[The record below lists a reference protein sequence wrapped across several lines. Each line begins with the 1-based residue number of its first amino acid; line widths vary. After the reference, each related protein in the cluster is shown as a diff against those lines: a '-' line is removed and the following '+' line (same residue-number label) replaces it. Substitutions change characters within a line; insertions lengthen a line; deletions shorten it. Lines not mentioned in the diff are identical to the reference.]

1 VVCLAGI
8 ITLMAVAMTFI
19 TRYLE
24 NEITERISLNNGK
37 ANSIKVDL
45 LSRSLKVTDFEWN
58 SNQDSINKK
67 RHTLKAKLI
76 SLTRLSLYQLV
87 AKKSIHFKEL
97 RIDSG
102 YLEFDKTKDTTSQ
115 KTLNS
120 RYKEVRFQNISLN
133 ALEIVIKT
141 DTIKSASA
149 LINGEVTDLKV
160 KIDSLTKFSY
170 SAKKLEVLVEKV
182 QLSRYTGMYG
192 GTASRIRISTEK
204 KSVEIDSLVVIPNYG
219 KYEFA
224 QHLGE
229 QTGRMNISI
238 PQLVISGLQFDKT
251 FDKILTISKI
261 EIKSFDLYTFKD
273 KRLPFLRTHTI
284 PLPMES
290 FLKLPW
296 AIQVDSTII
305 ISSHITIE
313 EFPEEG
319 VVSGAVTF
327 DDVNAILTGLNNRAE
342 KKDTPYALLSAT
354 SQFMG
359 TGKIKAAFLFPLDGK
374 SIYKAG
380 GSISQLPFTQLNPM
394 LKMVNL
400 RVESGQLNNLTFDFN
415 YTDASSE
422 GTLGIDY
429 ENLRLLAL
437 DKNKKSTNE
446 FKTILVNAFVK
457 NNINQSK
464 SPLKRM
470 GIIDIERNKNRYIF
484 NLWMISIL
492 DGLKE
497 AMTGN
502 VTKNTK

>member
-1 VVCLAGI
+1 
-8 ITLMAVAMTFI
+8 MAVGVTSI

-24 NEITERISLNNGK
+24 NEITEKISLNNGK
-37 ANSIKVDL
+37 VKSLKVDL
-45 LSRSLKVTDFEWN
+45 LAKSLKVTDFEWN
-58 SNQDSINKK
+58 SIYDSIDKK
-67 RHTLKAKLI
+67 RHTIKARSI
-76 SLTRLSLYQLV
+76 SLNRLSLYQLI
-87 AKKSIHFKEL
+87 AKKSIQFKEL
-97 RIDSG
+97 IIDSG
-102 YLEFDKTKDTTSQ
+102 YLEFDNTKDTISQ
-115 KTLNS
+115 KKLNS
-120 RYKEVRFQNISLN
+120 KYKEFRFQNISLQSV
-133 ALEIVIKT
+133 EIFIKT

-149 LINGEVTDLKV
+149 FVTGEVTDLRIKL
-160 KIDSLTKFSY
+160 DSLTKIRY
-170 SAKKLEVLVEKV
+170 SAKKLEMLIEKV

-192 GTASRIRISTEK
+192 GTATRILISTEK
-204 KSVEIDSLVVIPNYG
+204 ESVEIDSILLIPNYG

-229 QTGRMNISI
+229 QTGRVNISI
-238 PQLVISGLQFDKT
+238 PQLVISGLQFDKI
-251 FDKILTISKI
+251 FDKILIISKI

-273 KRLPFLRTHTI
+273 KRVPFLRTRTI
-284 PLPMES
+284 PLPMDS

-296 AIQVDSTII
+296 TIQVDSTII
-305 ISSHITIE
+305 TNSQITIE

-319 VVSGAVTF
+319 VASGTVTF

-359 TGKIKAAFLFPLDGK
+359 TGKIKVAFLLPLDGK

-380 GSISQLPFTQLNPM
+380 GSISQIPFTQLNPI

-415 YTDASSE
+415 YTDAISQ

-429 ENLRLLAL
+429 ENLRILAL

-470 GIIDIERNKNRYIF
+470 GIIDVERKKNRYIF

-492 DGLKE
+492 DGLKSG
-497 AMTGN
+497 MTGN
-502 VTKNTK
+502 TTKKL